1 MEGDIRAAGSRAVL
15 ADASAGTQHLP
26 LAGSSGR
33 RAAAPSGEWLAWDR
47 RDAVKTGAAAAVSS
61 AALTAMILI
70 SLIIVSL
77 AASQTPRDYLS
88 PTARPGDYPTWLAG
102 PLAPLTSWI
111 SFGSATLEAVFTVGI
126 AVMYVA
132 YVAVLVCAPRVRPTF
147 ALAAVVALQVIFFL
161 SPPLPLTDI
170 FNYLNYGRM
179 EILYH
184 LNPYTTIP
192 ALAPHNDP
200 IFSLSN
206 WHGLESPYGPL
217 LTLISMA
224 VVPLGIAGSYW
235 VLKIALLLTSLG
247 SVWLVWAS
255 AGLLGRHRLGAALFV
270 GLNPIVL
277 VWGLGADHSD
287 FLMMFLV
294 TLGMYLLIQAR
305 VRRARARPAA
315 PVVAHTAAAATLR
328 SAWRRAISWIDGAPR
343 LRAAGEPGW
352 WWELSAGVFL
362 VGAVAIKASAVI
374 LIPIVL
380 AGSARRLRLATGV
393 VIGAA
398 GLGAAS
404 IAAFG
409 LNVPDLSQQDALVM
423 PGSVPNV
430 VGYIIGDGGASADV
444 RAAFTIALAV
454 VVVMCTIWAWRS
466 HDWMLPCGCAILAL
480 LLTLS
485 WELPWYL
492 IWLLPFAALVRG
504 RRIRI
509 AAIVLGV
516 YMFLVAMPYATTVER
531 DIGLHPNTTIVG
543 RENQRFLH
551 ALLF

>member
-1 MEGDIRAAGSRAVL
+1 MQGDTRAAGSRMVL
-15 ADASAGTQHLP
+15 ADASADAPRMP
-26 LAGSSGR
+26 LAGSGHP
-33 RAAAPSGEWLAWDR
+33 APAPSGESLAWDR

-61 AALTAMILI
+61 AALTAMIMI
-70 SLIIVSL
+70 SLIIASL
-77 AASQTPRDYLS
+77 AASQLPREYLS
-88 PTARPGDYPTWLAG
+88 PTARPGDYPTWLSG
-102 PLAPLTSWI
+102 PLAPLTSWVTL
-111 SFGSATLEAVFTVGI
+111 GSATLEVVFTVGI
-126 AVMYVA
+126 ATMYLA
-132 YVAVLVCAPRVRPTF
+132 YVAVLLCAPRVRPAF
-147 ALAAVVALQVIFFL
+147 ALSAVVALQVIFFL

-192 ALAPHNDP
+192 ALEPHNDP
-200 IFSLSN
+200 VFALSN

-235 VLKIALLLTSLG
+235 ILKAALLLTSLG

-287 FLMMFLV
+287 FLMIFLV

-305 VRRARARPAA
+305 VRRIRAGPTAPAA
-315 PVVAHTAAAATLR
+315 AGAGTAARLR
-328 SAWRRAISWIDGAPR
+328 GAWRRVLSWIDGAPR
-343 LRAAGEPGW
+343 PLGAGEPGW
-352 WWELSAGVFL
+352 WWEVSGGIFL

-374 LIPIVL
+374 LIPVVL

-393 VIGAA
+393 LIGAA

-409 LNVPDLSQQDALVM
+409 LNVPDLSQQDALVV
-423 PGSVPNV
+423 PGSVPNI
-430 VGYIIGDGGASADV
+430 VGYIVGDGGASPGV
-444 RAAFTIALAV
+444 RAAFTIVLAV
-454 VVVMCTIWAWRS
+454 AVVLCTKWAWRS
-466 HDWMLPCGCAILAL
+466 HDWMLPCGCATLAL

-485 WELPWYL
+485 WE
-492 IWLLPFAALVRG
+492 FSG
-504 RRIRI
+504 
-509 AAIVLGV
+509 
-516 YMFLVAMPYATTVER
+516 TTNGSGAVQTFPLASTETR
-531 DIGLHPNTTIVG
+531 
-543 RENQRFLH
+543 
-551 ALLF
+551 

>member
-1 MEGDIRAAGSRAVL
+1 MTADGSGTVL
-15 ADASAGTQHLP
+15 ADVSAGTQRLP
-26 LAGSSGR
+26 RARGGR
-33 RAAAPSGEWLAWDR
+33 PAPPLGGEWLAPDR
-47 RDAVKTGAAAAVSS
+47 RDAVKSGAAAAASS

-77 AASQTPRDYLS
+77 AASQVPRDYLS

-102 PLAPLTSWI
+102 PLAALTSWV
-111 SFGSATLEAVFTVGI
+111 SFSSATLEAVFTAGI
-126 AVMYVA
+126 ATMYLA
-132 YVAVLVCAPRVRPTF
+132 YIAVLICAPRVRPAF
-147 ALAAVVALQVIFFL
+147 ALSAVVVLQVIFFL

-179 EILYH
+179 EVLYH

-192 ALAPHNDP
+192 ALEPHNDP
-200 IFSLSN
+200 VFSLSN

-217 LTLISMA
+217 LTLITMA

-235 VLKIALLLTSLG
+235 ILKTALLLTSLG
-247 SVWLVWAS
+247 SVWLVWGS
-255 AGLLGRHRLGAALFV
+255 AGLLGRHRLSAALFV

-287 FLMMFLV
+287 FLMIFLV

-305 VRRARARPAA
+305 VRSARAGPPGPVAA
-315 PVVAHTAAAATLR
+315 SGGAVAKLG
-328 SAWRRAISWIDGAPR
+328 SAWRRALSWIDGAPR
-343 LRAAGEPGW
+343 PLGPGQPGW
-352 WWELSAGVFL
+352 WWAVSGGILL
-362 VGAVAIKASAVI
+362 IGAVAIKASAVV

-380 AGSARRLRLATGV
+380 AGSARRLRLATGFL
-393 VIGAA
+393 IGAA
-398 GLGAAS
+398 GLAAAS

-409 LNVPDLSQQDALVM
+409 LNVPDLSQQDALVI

-430 VGYIIGDGGASADV
+430 VGYLIGDGGASPGV
-444 RAAFTIALAV
+444 RLAFTIALAAV
-454 VVVMCTIWAWRS
+454 VVVCTIWAWRS
-466 HDWMLPCGCAILAL
+466 HDWMLPCGVAILAL

-492 IWLLPFAALVRG
+492 IWLLPFAALARG

-516 YMFLVAMPYATTVER
+516 YMFMVAMPYSTTVER
-531 DIGLHPNTTIVG
+531 AIGLHPNTTIVG
-543 RENQRFLH
+543 RANQRFLH